1 MVQIVYI
8 TYKFIEDH
16 NRILVITMEEK
27 EEKLMAKCDEMKED
41 PNLIKE
47 CQILLD
53 TMSEKNIEME
63 DESGE
68 SYGSMVTDISPE
80 DVPKVLEIALK
91 IARSSTIKDNE
102 IKLAAERLI
111 RTLEPEIE

>member
-1 MVQIVYI
+1 
-8 TYKFIEDH
+8 
-16 NRILVITMEEK
+16 MEEN
-27 EEKLMAKCDEMKED
+27 EEKLMTKCEEMKEE

-47 CQILLD
+47 CQILLE
-53 TMSEKNIEME
+53 TMSEKNVEMK

-68 SYGSMVTDISPE
+68 SYNSMVTDISPE
-80 DVPKVLEIALK
+80 DVPKVLELALK
-91 IARSSTIKDNE
+91 IARSSEIKDNE

>member
-1 MVQIVYI
+1 
-8 TYKFIEDH
+8 
-16 NRILVITMEEK
+16 MEEN
-27 EEKLMAKCDEMKED
+27 EEKLMTKCEEMKED

-47 CQILLD
+47 CQILLE
-53 TMSEKNIEME
+53 TMSEKNVEMK

-68 SYGSMVTDISPE
+68 SYTGMITDISPE
-80 DVPKVLEIALK
+80 DVPKVLEMALK
-91 IARSSTIKDNE
+91 IARSSEIKDNE

>member
-1 MVQIVYI
+1 
-8 TYKFIEDH
+8 
-16 NRILVITMEEK
+16 MEEN
-27 EEKLMAKCDEMKED
+27 EEKLMTKCEEMKED

-47 CQILLD
+47 CQILLE
-53 TMSEKNIEME
+53 TMSEKNVEMK

-68 SYGSMVTDISPE
+68 SYNSMVTDISPE
-80 DVPKVLEIALK
+80 DVPKVLELALK
-91 IARSSTIKDNE
+91 IARSSEIKDNE

>member
-1 MVQIVYI
+1 
-8 TYKFIEDH
+8 
-16 NRILVITMEEK
+16 MEEN
-27 EEKLMAKCDEMKED
+27 EEKLMTKCEEMKED

-47 CQILLD
+47 CQILLE
-53 TMSEKNIEME
+53 TMSEKNVEMK

-68 SYGSMVTDISPE
+68 SYKSIVTYISPE
-80 DVPKVLEIALK
+80 DVPKVLELALK
-91 IARSSTIKDNE
+91 IARSSEIKDNE